1 MSRFTRLQQS
11 QRAKLLNSFQPGRKA
26 KQLDEATVRAGV
38 SNSLRPIALL
48 DDCRLYEPRDLTGDF
63 IKLREYFASLCAG
76 TADED
81 SYRRLYIAIQL
92 AALRAKE
99 IDADLAAQFEPAM
112 SALSRCKERRQTTGK
127 YGFDGPG
134 MQAVAWGINAHEEIL
149 RHSTP
154 KQMDNCLKEILKAM
168 NAKTEWG
175 QQVSRDLL

>member
-1 MSRFTRLQQS
+1 MNHLARLQQS
-11 QRAKLLNSFQPGRKA
+11 QRAKLLNRFQPGRKV
-26 KQLDEATVRAGV
+26 KKLDEAGVRDAV
-38 SNSLRPIALL
+38 SRSLLPIALL
-48 DDCRLYEPRDLTGDF
+48 DDCRQYEQRDLTGDF
-63 IKLREYFASLCAG
+63 IKLREYYALLCGG
-76 TADED
+76 TADDD

-99 IDADLAAQFEPAM
+99 IDADLAAQFVPAM